1 MSGLEQLKAQWEI
14 MGSKP
19 QKAAESESKD
29 GFLPSC
35 GYANTTAPF
44 SLSEQLLGLA
54 IAYATRGLSRLST
67 FFPRTFAIVYM
78 KLSTQAVPLSLSLPL
93 LLPSEL

>member
-19 QKAAESESKD
+19 QKAAELESKD

-44 SLSEQLLGLA
+44 SLSEQLLGVA
-54 IAYATRGLSRLST
+54 IAYATRGLSRACQL

-78 KLSTQAVPLSLSLPL
+78 KLSTQAVPLPL